1 MINGHPLDH
10 IALVVADLEEAERL
24 YHSLGFGVAYRER
37 VEDQGV
43 DIVGMRAGECAIELL
58 KPFAD
63 ESPLVRYRDGKE
75 TRLHHIAYRVDNIE
89 GELARLKQLGMKLID
104 EAPRRGAHGNLIAF
118 IHPSSTAD
126 TLIEICQRSE
136 M

>member
-1 MINGHPLDH
+1 MINGRPLDH
-10 IALVVADLEEAERL
+10 IALVVADLEDAERL
-24 YHSLGFGVAYRER
+24 YRALGFGVAYRDR

-43 DIVGMRAGECAIELL
+43 DIVGMRAGDCAIELL

-89 GELARLKQLGMKLID
+89 SELARLKQLGIKLID
-104 EAPRRGAHGNLIAF
+104 ETPRRGAHGSLIAF
-118 IHPSSTAD
+118 IHPSSTGD
-126 TLIEICQRSE
+126 TLIEVCQRPAT
-136 M
+136 